1 MTAGE
6 GKAIVHRGA
15 CLCGAVSFEVGAA
28 LRAPD
33 ACHCSMCRRQSG
45 HFWASTD
52 VLRTDLRM
60 TGSASLAW
68 FRSSENVRRGFCSAC
83 GSVLFWDA
91 QGKETI
97 SISMGAFDPPTGT
110 RLEKHIFV
118 ADKGDYYDVGDGLP
132 QNPR

>member
-1 MTAGE
+1 M
-6 GKAIVHRGA
+6 HRGS
-15 CLCGAVSFEVGAA
+15 CLCGAVSFEVDAD

-52 VLRTDLRM
+52 VLRTDLRFI
-60 TGSASLAW
+60 GADPLAW
-68 FRSSENVRRGFCSAC
+68 FRSSEKVRRGFCATC

-91 QGKETI
+91 QGKDTI
-97 SISMGAFDPPTGT
+97 SVSMGAFDSPTGT

-118 ADKGDYYDVGDGLP
+118 ADKGDYYDIGDALP